1 MAPYLKIN
9 SYLRFSDE
17 FGSVPRGCVKS
28 IPPPSAAK
36 GNFERTLFSL
46 ILRSKINENSV
57 RSKHYLAA

>member
-28 IPPPSAAK
+28 IPVFRRLRRRK
-36 GNFERTLFSL
+36 K
-46 ILRSKINENSV
+46 ILNE
-57 RSKHYLAA
+57 HYFH